1 MLATAVG
8 IMVATDP
15 RLVPQPADAGD
26 RSGPASPV
34 GSDMPKASSRRR
46 ARGGSDRL
54 SVLLFSVAAF
64 LVVFALLV
72 SQLPAA
78 GSAVSRPA
86 PVLRKIIRTTII
98 ERDDQGRY
106 RAERNVGLAVGFGV
120 ILGAKRGGSHHPDLV
135 EAIR

>member
-1 MLATAVG
+1 MAVV
-8 IMVATDP
+8 ITVATDP
-15 RLVPQPADAGD
+15 RLMAADVGD
-26 RSGPASPV
+26 RGGPASPV

-78 GSAVSRPA
+78 GSVVSPPV

-98 ERDDQGRY
+98 ET
-106 RAERNVGLAVGFGV
+106 
-120 ILGAKRGGSHHPDLV
+120 IKGGTGPNGTSVSQSVSGSSSGPSVAAPTTH
-135 EAIR
+135 AS

>member
-1 MLATAVG
+1 MVATAVV

-15 RLVPQPADAGD
+15 RLVPQPADTGD
-26 RSGPASPV
+26 CGPAGPV
-34 GSDMPKASSRRR
+34 GSDMPKSSSRRR

-98 ERDDQGRY
+98 ET
-106 RAERNVGLAVGFGV
+106 
-120 ILGAKRGGSHHPDLV
+120 IKGGTGPNGTLV
-135 EAIR
+135 SQSVSGSSSGPSVAAPTTRTS